1 MDDVLRK
8 ALDAMTDSF
17 RRDVFKSHDRV
28 NGYAKFQKHSYD
40 YFMTTLLPHII
51 GEFSNPAI
59 VHDSVSTGRRHVISF
74 GNVTMGSPSH
84 RESDGKVCSLLPE
97 EARLRQLDYTLLV
110 MIDAIHEVFPLDP
123 DTPVPDVEDDDI
135 SPEWTMHLPN
145 MEKRVV
151 HREVPFFEIPVMVQ
165 SRFCALHGIS
175 RVPGR
180 GWDGSGLK
188 QPSSECPRDEG
199 GYFIIRGL
207 DRTLQMQES
216 LRTNTPFVFPV
227 KQPNKYGFVC
237 EVRSRYETKMRSTS
251 TLRINITTR
260 KGGTPPSVVIVLP
273 FLPTDVPLLAM
284 FRMLGFNSTDD
295 MVAFI
300 HGPTPLPDVAAPH
313 VHAVLRHTCE
323 DLSDDEIFDNLG
335 RAGTK
340 EPTVEARRKYITH
353 LLANEFLPHL
363 GLQNTPVEMRKK
375 AIYLGMMVR
384 RLLIAYCDA
393 PSGFKGG
400 EVEGL
405 GIKGVDDRDHYAN
418 KRLATAG
425 TMIALLLRQHM
436 RKFIKTMK
444 RTLANLIENRRPL
457 DVGNVV
463 NTHKISA
470 DIRYAFRTGNWSV
483 QRTNTSQNVGITQ
496 IVSRMSQLALK
507 SQIGRINT
515 PMNRDGKMTH
525 PRQAHLSTWGILCPN
540 ETPEGVGCG
549 LVKNLSVLVHVRVG
563 SSKDTLEKCLF
574 TFMDVRPIT
583 ESSDTGYLVMVN
595 GDIVGT
601 HPNPDELAAR
611 TRCARRNHIIPY
623 DTSVVRSS
631 YGVSISI
638 DAGCCMR
645 PVFVADNLHL
655 LEGAIADNRQTPT
668 EELWTLLLRRGIIEY
683 LDKEE
688 EMEMRIAVTP
698 AEMAEEMGIVD
709 DPEPYTHVEISPS
722 AMLGHCA
729 RQIPFADRNQAPR
742 NIYQASMGKQAV
754 AVPTLPYADRFDA
767 QMHVPHYT
775 QRPLVETGTEDA
787 EFGMGINAVVAI
799 MQHTG
804 YNQEDSIIMNKSFVE
819 RGGFRSTYYTTH
831 TAEEQ
836 CTGADPECFENP
848 TMCEAEVTGIKQADY
863 SALDDVGTIDLNA
876 RLTPGTV
883 LVGKTIS
890 TQHVEGK
897 TEKNVKRDASL
908 VFNGADDAS
917 RVDKVMLTNNRDG
930 VNCQRVRVRTT
941 RIPIVGDKFSS
952 RHGQKGTIGVLLP
965 QVDMPFSLE
974 SGITPDIIIN
984 PCALPSRMT
993 IAHLVECVASKT
1005 GVVLG
1010 KFVNGEPF
1018 RDMSVEHDLCDA
1030 LHKAGFQ
1037 RHGNE
1042 RMVSGISGELM
1053 EASVFMGPTFY
1064 QRLRHMT
1071 ADKVHSRATGPKTTV
1086 TRQPTEGRSN
1096 HGGLRLGEMERDC
1109 LVSHGG
1115 SRVLQERYL
1124 FASDAYSAPFCH
1136 KCGIL
1141 AEHAHNEAFGAVVK
1155 GRMARCR
1162 VCGDTNVK
1170 DVTIPF
1176 AYKLLLQELGAMGV
1190 SVKHGFDKK

>member
-1 MDDVLRK
+1 MDTILRQ
-8 ALDAMTDSF
+8 ALGGMTDAF

-40 YFMTTLLPHII
+40 HFMTTLLPHII
-51 GEFSNPAI
+51 GEFSTPAI

-74 GNVTMGSPSH
+74 GNVTMGPPSH

-123 DTPVPDVEDDDI
+123 DTPPSPGDDEI

-180 GWDGSGLK
+180 GWDGSGVK

-199 GYFIIRGL
+199 GYFIVKGL
-207 DRTLQMQES
+207 DRTLQMQET
-216 LRTNTPFVFPV
+216 LRTNTVFVFTV

-251 TLRINITTR
+251 TLRINISTR
-260 KGGTPPSVVIVLP
+260 KGGTPPVVVITTMP

-284 FRMLGFNSTDD
+284 FRMLGFGDRED
-295 MVAFI
+295 MVRFI
-300 HGPTPLPDVAAPH
+300 HGPTPLPADVAPH
-313 VHAVLRHTCE
+313 VNAVLCHACADST
-323 DLSDDEIFDNLG
+323 DDEIFDGVG

-340 EPTVEARRKYITH
+340 EPTAEGRRKYVMN

-363 GLQNTPVEMRKK
+363 GLQNTPVELRKK
-375 AIYLGMMVR
+375 AMYLGMMVR
-384 RLLIAYCDA
+384 RLLIAYSDA
-393 PSGFKGG
+393 PAGFSGN

-405 GIKGVDDRDHYAN
+405 SIKGVDDRDHYAN
-418 KRLATAG
+418 KRLSTAG

-444 RTLANLIENRRPL
+444 RTLASLIENRRPL

-496 IVSRMSQLALK
+496 IVNRMSQLALK
-507 SQIGRINT
+507 SQIGRINM

-549 LVKNLSVLVHVRVG
+549 LVKNLAVLVHVRVG
-563 SSKDTLEKCLF
+563 SCKKTLETCMF
-574 TFMDVRPIT
+574 TFLGVQPIT
-583 ESSDTGYLVMVN
+583 ATSDPGYVVAVN

-601 HPNPDELAAR
+601 HADPDALAIRAR
-611 TRCARRNHIIPY
+611 RARRNHIIPY
-623 DTSVVRSS
+623 DTSVVRTTC
-631 YGVSISI
+631 GVSIGI

-645 PVFVADNLHL
+645 PVFVAENLHL
-655 LEGAIADNRQTPT
+655 LGAAIDDNRGTPT

-688 EMEMRIAVTP
+688 EMEMRVAVTP
-698 AEMAEEMGIVD
+698 AEMVAELGE
-709 DPEPYTHVEISPS
+709 PEAYTHLEISPS

-799 MQHTG
+799 MQYTG

-831 TAEEQ
+831 TSEEQ
-836 CTGADPECFENP
+836 STGADPECFENP
-848 TMCEAEVTGIKQADY
+848 TTCEGDVTGIKQADY
-863 SALDDVGTIDLNA
+863 SMLDEVGTIALNA
-876 RLTPGTV
+876 RLAPGTV

-890 TQHVEGK
+890 TQHIEGK
-897 TEKNVKRDASL
+897 TKRNVKRDASL

-930 VNCQRVRVRTT
+930 VNTQRVRVRST

-952 RHGQKGTIGVLLP
+952 
-965 QVDMPFSLE
+965 
-974 SGITPDIIIN
+974 
-984 PCALPSRMT
+984 
-993 IAHLVECVASKT
+993 
-1005 GVVLG
+1005 
-1010 KFVNGEPF
+1010 
-1018 RDMSVEHDLCDA
+1018 
-1030 LHKAGFQ
+1030 
-1037 RHGNE
+1037 
-1042 RMVSGISGELM
+1042 
-1053 EASVFMGPTFY
+1053 
-1064 QRLRHMT
+1064 
-1071 ADKVHSRATGPKTTV
+1071 
-1086 TRQPTEGRSN
+1086 
-1096 HGGLRLGEMERDC
+1096 
-1109 LVSHGG
+1109 
-1115 SRVLQERYL
+1115 
-1124 FASDAYSAPFCH
+1124 
-1136 KCGIL
+1136 
-1141 AEHAHNEAFGAVVK
+1141 
-1155 GRMARCR
+1155 
-1162 VCGDTNVK
+1162 
-1170 DVTIPF
+1170 
-1176 AYKLLLQELGAMGV
+1176 
-1190 SVKHGFDKK
+1190 